1 MYAQPNNNE
10 RPHRLRI
17 QRKHCKTQMRLK
29 HSQWLHSC
37 SVQDSRRS
45 ENGGTQVLLILSLFI
60 LSTTFTIQP
69 NYCNERLSLPSAA
82 FRTSRALLTG
92 VVLPP
97 PPQNIHAFTFIAQWV
112 QRSRCSICVE
122 PHEFGMTP
130 NATEKDAISPF
141 PLTVVSP
148 ATAVFSFA
156 SYALHVRSR
165 SQIHAPFAKSVP
177 FAEYFIKWPLVRNA
191 SICTKNR
198 CFFPERG

>member
-92 VVLPP
+92 VVLPTP
-97 PPQNIHAFTFIAQWV
+97 PPEYTCIHFYRAVGSAFSLLDLRRTTRIWYDSKCHRKRCNISLPSDCGVTSDSCVFVCKLRVTRTLAFANP
-112 QRSRCSICVE
+112 R
-122 PHEFGMTP
+122 
-130 NATEKDAISPF
+130 
-141 PLTVVSP
+141 TVRKIR
-148 ATAVFSFA
+148 AV
-156 SYALHVRSR
+156 
-165 SQIHAPFAKSVP
+165 
-177 FAEYFIKWPLVRNA
+177 
-191 SICTKNR
+191 
-198 CFFPERG
+198 RGIFY